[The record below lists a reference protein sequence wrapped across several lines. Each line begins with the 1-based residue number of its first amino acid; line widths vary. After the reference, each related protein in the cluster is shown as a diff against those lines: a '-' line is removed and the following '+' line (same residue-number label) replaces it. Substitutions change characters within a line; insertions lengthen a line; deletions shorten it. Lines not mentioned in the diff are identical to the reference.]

1 MTAAQKTAKEKF
13 KKAIAIRSKTGVSL
27 KEAFA
32 QVYGK
37 KKVGAVKKKAAKKK
51 VGAVKKKAAKKKVVK
66 KAAKKVVKKAAPKKA
81 VKKVIQKSKPR
92 YSATKHTNFATIP
105 QHRRRV
111 NGLKTHKDTKSHNV
125 NIRVVSGI
133 GSKMMARI
141 STVGYVYASSNY
153 GKSGLREFLKENVGK
168 FIEID
173 TSHLFNNQYNT
184 TNGYRIYDTMID
196 AIKNDARIKGK
207 GYGPNKE
214 VEDIAFLDWGGIKP
228 IILPIETKKF
238 GTYTFETYPSLNYY
252 RLNNARQTI
261 NFIYYNGKYY
271 ISNGIGYKV
280 RSKISSTYSGDKVP
294 EKVKN
299 DLDKYLKSFY

>member
-1 MTAAQKTAKEKF
+1 MTAAQKAAKANF
-13 KKAIAIRSKTGVSL
+13 KKAIEYRKKTGVSL

-32 QVYGK
+32 HVYGK
-37 KKVGAVKKKAAKKK
+37 KKVGAAPKKKAAKK
-51 VGAVKKKAAKKKVVK
+51 AAPK

-81 VKKVIQKSKPR
+81 AKK
-92 YSATKHTNFATIP
+92 KHTKYGKVKAHT
-105 QHRRRV
+105 RRV
-111 NGLKTHKDTKSHNV
+111 AGMKKPESVHKDTKSHNV

-141 STVGYVYASSNY
+141 SPVGYVYANSSY

-173 TSHLFNNQYNT
+173 TTHLFNNQYNT
-184 TNGYRIYDTMID
+184 ANGYRIYDTMID

-214 VEDIAFLDWGGIKP
+214 VEDIAFLDWQGIKP
-228 IILPIETKKF
+228 IILPVPAKKF
-238 GTYTFETYPSLNYY
+238 GTYEFETYPSLNYY
-252 RLNNARQTI
+252 RLRNARQTI

-280 RSKISSTYSGDKVP
+280 RSKVSSTYSGDKVP